1 MAKTETLILGSIKFI
16 DDGLEEKAIIRSIM
30 GIIHCE
36 KGMGWIIGDSLS
48 EYFPTYL
55 VLPVYKGEVIFE
67 CGVPNYINSGQP

>member
-1 MAKTETLILGSIKFI
+1 MANTESLILGSITFL
-16 DDGLEEKAIIRSIM
+16 DDDLQETAIVRSIE

-55 VLPVYKGEVIFE
+55 VLPVYKGKVIFE
-67 CGVPNYINSGQP
+67 CGVPNYINNGQP